1 MKLSVIIVNY
11 NVKYFLEQCLLSVYR
26 SIHGLD
32 GEVLVVDNNSVDGSA
47 DMVREK
53 FPEVVL
59 LENKTNTGF
68 SCANNQ
74 AIRISK
80 GAYVLL
86 LNPDTLVEEDTFAR
100 VIAFMDAHPDAGG
113 LGVKMID
120 GKGNFLPE
128 SKRGLPVPA
137 VAFYKI
143 SGLSALFPR
152 SRIFGRYHLGYLD
165 PDLTHEVDILSGAFM
180 LLRREALDKT
190 GLLDETFFMYG
201 EDIDLSYRI
210 TRAGYKNYYF
220 PEARIIHYKGES
232 TKKSSVNYVLVFYR
246 AMKIFADK
254 HFSKSNARMFSV
266 LISVA
271 IYLRAGAAIMARLL
285 KRIYLPVMDA
295 LLMYG
300 GLYLLTDYWEHAV
313 KALNYPAVFM
323 NLVVPAYILT
333 WLTGIYLSGGYDKPV
348 QLSKVIR
355 GIFSGTLLILIV
367 YALLPEAYRF
377 SRALILIGTIWAFTG
392 ATLLRYLHSF
402 LKIGG
407 FELQNDARK
416 RIIICGKPDEGKRV
430 LSLLQLADAR
440 TSFIGFVTPGP
451 GDRYEGEDATYALGN
466 LDQLREIID
475 VYGVNEIIF
484 CGRDIPSHLIIDHML
499 AAGNRPVEFKIAPPE
514 SLYIIGSNS
523 INNQGD
529 LYFVD
534 INVMN
539 NPVNRRNKRM
549 FDILTACLLFFAYPI
564 LAYFVDEKGAFL
576 KNIFSV
582 AAGRKSWVG
591 LSPEGGTVKNIKPCI
606 LTPADA
612 LKGIVL
618 NNSTLGR
625 LNMLYARDYKI
636 RNDWKIL
643 WKGLKFLGRN

>member
-26 SIHGLD
+26 SMQGID
-32 GEVLVVDNNSVDGSA
+32 GEVLVVDNHSVDGSA
-47 DMVREK
+47 DMIREK
-53 FPEVVL
+53 FPSVILV
-59 LENKTNTGF
+59 ENKTNAGF
-68 SCANNQ
+68 SYANNQ
-74 AIRISK
+74 AIRIST
-80 GAYVLL
+80 GTYTLL
-86 LNPDTLVEEDTFAR
+86 LNPDTLVEENTFAR
-100 VIAFMDAHPDAGG
+100 VLAFMDRHPDAGG

-128 SKRGLPVPA
+128 SKRGLPVPS

-152 SRIFGRYHLGYLD
+152 SRIFGKYHLGYLD
-165 PDLTHEVDILSGAFM
+165 PDQTHEVDILSGAFM
-180 LLRREALDKT
+180 LLRREVLDKT

-210 TRAGYKNYYF
+210 TRAGFKNYYF
-220 PEARIIHYKGES
+220 PETRIIHYKGES

-266 LISVA
+266 LISAA
-271 IYLRAGAAIMARLL
+271 IYLRAGTAILARLL

-313 KALNYPAVFM
+313 KALNYPSVFM
-323 NLVVPAYILT
+323 NLVVPVYILT

-355 GIFSGTLLILIV
+355 GIFSGTLLILVV

-377 SRALILIGTIWAFTG
+377 SRALILIGTIWAFSG

-407 FELQNDARK
+407 FELQSDVRK
-416 RIIICGKPDEGKRV
+416 RIVICGRPDEGKRV

-451 GDRYEGEDATYALGN
+451 GDRYEGEDVAYALGH

-534 INVMN
+534 INVVN

-549 FDILTACLLFFAYPI
+549 FDILTSLLLIFTYPI
-564 LAYFVDEKGAFL
+564 LAFFVYEKGAFL

-582 AAGRKSWVG
+582 LSGSKSWVG
-591 LSPEGGTVKNIKPCI
+591 LSAAGGSVKNIKPCI

-612 LKGIVL
+612 LQGIVL

-643 WKGLKFLGRN
+643 WKGLKFLGRS